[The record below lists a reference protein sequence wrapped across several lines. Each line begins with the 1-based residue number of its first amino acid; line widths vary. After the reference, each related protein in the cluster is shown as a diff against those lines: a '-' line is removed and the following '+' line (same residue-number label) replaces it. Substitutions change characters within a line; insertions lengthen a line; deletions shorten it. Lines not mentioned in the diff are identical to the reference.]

1 MTPDDYGHSEA
12 CDALFKRYLSEH
24 MEEIN
29 EASTHAELKYGE
41 DYSPGDM
48 AEINE
53 RFVNEFYHWALRQPG
68 VPDEGRAY
76 LQRMAAL
83 TDALRQKN

>member
-1 MTPDDYGHSEA
+1 MSGERRDGTDVTYRFMVATGFRD
-12 CDALFKRYLSEH
+12 
-24 MEEIN
+24 
-29 EASTHAELKYGE
+29 TQE

-48 AEINE
+48 PEINE

-68 VPDEGRAY
+68 VSDEGRAY